1 MIEDRS
7 LKRLRKKA
15 RRCVRGWPVG
25 TIALYGPNLNQ
36 ATQVSLSGSVPFE
49 NAEVAEMRDWD
60 VDHRDIPSTPAWCG
74 RFWNS

>member
-25 TIALYGPNLNQ
+25 TIALYWPNLNQ
-36 ATQVSLSGSVPFE
+36 TTPVAVGIGAIRERRGRRDARLGRGS
-49 NAEVAEMRDWD
+49 
-60 VDHRDIPSTPAWCG
+60 S
-74 RFWNS
+74 